1 MKINFFILPLLCILV
16 FGIVNYS
23 YAELEE
29 TKEDLVYLSLD
40 ENPELVK
47 ERISNAFWENPL
59 NTPPMLILIAGAGV
73 GVIIAWR
80 RKWHVHE
87 SPST

>member
-1 MKINFFILPLLCILV
+1 MKISLFTLPLLLILV

-29 TKEDLVYLSLD
+29 TKEDLVYLSLE
-40 ENPELVK
+40 ENPELIK
-47 ERISNAFWENPL
+47 ERVSDAFWENPL
-59 NTPPMLILIAGAGV
+59 NTPPMLVLIVGAGV
-73 GVIIAWR
+73 GAIIAWR

-87 SPST
+87 SAST

>member
-1 MKINFFILPLLCILV
+1 MKISLLILFLLPILV

-29 TKEDLVYLSLD
+29 TKEDLVYLSLE

-47 ERISNAFWENPL
+47 ERVSDAFWENPL

-73 GVIIAWR
+73 GAIIAWR

-87 SPST
+87 STST